1 MRERGNVG
9 VAVPAIVLRPQAPTD
24 RPVRDDG
31 AGRSATAEWS
41 TSRSWS
47 SVEASGDRRR
57 FAAAG
62 AVDDHHP
69 VGLVIVEETLRERA
83 DGEGERD
90 DQQSQPEAAHAEDL
104 AELTAGDDQDVVHGL
119 DLRRADEVD
128 EDVVQACK
136 LLFEAP

>member
-1 MRERGNVG
+1 MMALDVARQLSEH
-9 VAVPAIVLRPQAPTD
+9 VAVV
-24 RPVRDDG
+24 
-31 AGRSATAEWS
+31 
-41 TSRSWS
+41 
-47 SVEASGDRRR
+47 VERQASGDRRR

-83 DGEGERD
+83 DGKGERD

-119 DLRRADEVD
+119 TSA
-128 EDVVQACK
+128 
-136 LLFEAP
+136 APTRWTKTS